1 MDVSSFT
8 SKGRRCGLTLDA
20 VLYSGVAAGGDREI
34 VTHGGPR
41 YGYPE
46 LVQRV
51 HRLGSIL
58 ATLGISAG
66 TRVAMLDRDTH
77 RYLEAYFAVP
87 MLGAVLMTANIRLSS
102 EQLRY
107 TLVHSRTR
115 LVLVAAEFVP
125 LLSEAL
131 EGVADAPQLLV
142 MGKDGAFDTL
152 MANADASFAFPEV
165 DEESIA
171 THFYTTG
178 TTGLPKGVT
187 YTHRQLV
194 EHTLAVGFALA
205 AADSYQSLRQG
216 DVYMPLTPM
225 FHVHAWGM
233 PYLATLLGLKQV
245 YPGRYDPSV
254 LPDLIATESVTFSHC
269 VPTVLQMVL
278 DEAERQGKALPGWKV
293 MVGGSA
299 MAPALARRAM
309 TSGLQPFAG
318 YGMSETCPVLCFAR
332 TNAAEA
338 STHPERLCRVGQ
350 PVPLVQLQIDGGDR
364 GADAVEGE
372 LVARASWL
380 TQAYFEDPAGS
391 QRLWEG
397 DHLHTGDVATVDPD
411 GAVRIVDRLKDVIK
425 SGGEWVSSLDL
436 EAKLREHAAVEEAAV
451 IGVPDVKWGERPCA
465 FVKLAA
471 STRLSTTEAAAA
483 LRELLKF
490 HVAQGQLPRFAIP
503 ERIEFVENLPK
514 TSVGKLDKKRLRQ
527 WTSEGDI
534 K

>member
-1 MDVSSFT
+1 MDVSRLPPND
-8 SKGRRCGLTLDA
+8 RRCGLTLGT
-20 VLYSGVAAGGDREI
+20 VLASGVAAGGDRQI
-34 VTHGGPR
+34 VTHGGMR
-41 YGYPE
+41 IGYPD
-46 LVQRV
+46 LAQRV
-51 HRLGSIL
+51 RRLGAVLSG
-58 ATLGISAG
+58 LGVSAG
-66 TRVAMLDRDTH
+66 ARVAMLDRDTH

-87 MLGAVLMTANIRLSS
+87 MLGAVLMTANIRLSA

-107 TLVHSRTR
+107 TLEHSGTR
-115 LVLVAAEFVP
+115 LVLTAAEFVP
-125 LLSEAL
+125 LLQEAFA
-131 EGVADAPQLLV
+131 GATATPQLLV
-142 MGKDGAFDTL
+142 MGEDGTL
-152 MANADASFAFPEV
+152 DALIESADLSFEFPDV
-165 DEESIA
+165 DEESVA

-205 AADSYQSLRQG
+205 AADDYQSLRQG

-233 PYLATLLGLKQV
+233 PYVATLLGLKQV
-245 YPGRYDPSV
+245 YPGRYDAST
-254 LPDLIATESVTFSHC
+254 LPGLIATERVTFSHC

-278 DEAERQGKALPGWKV
+278 DEAERQGQNLPGWKI

-332 TNAAEA
+332 TNAQEA
-338 STHPERLCRVGQ
+338 SAHPERLCRVGH
-350 PVPLVQLQIDGGDR
+350 PVPLVQLQIEGGDHR
-364 GADAVEGE
+364 PDAVEGE

-380 TQAYFEDPAGS
+380 TQAYFEDVDGS
-391 QRLWEG
+391 ERLWDG
-397 DHLHTGDVATVDPD
+397 GHLHTGDVATIDPD

-436 EAKLREHAAVEEAAV
+436 EAKLREHPAVEEVAV
-451 IGVPDVKWGERPCA
+451 IGIPDVKWGERPCA

-471 STRLSTTEAAAA
+471 AAPLSATEAATA
-483 LRELLKF
+483 LRKLLKS
-490 HVAQGQLPRFAIP
+490 HVAQGRLPRFAIP
-503 ERIEFVENLPK
+503 ERIEFVEVLPK
-514 TSVGKLDKKRLRQ
+514 TSVGKLDKKRLRV
-527 WTSEGDI
+527 WTSKGDM

>member
-1 MDVSSFT
+1 MDVSSLA
-8 SKGRRCGLTLDA
+8 SKGRRCGLTLHT
-20 VLYSGVAAGGDREI
+20 VLSSGVAAGGHREV

-41 YGYPE
+41 YRYPE
-46 LVQRV
+46 LAQRV
-51 HRLGSIL
+51 CRLGSVL
-58 ATLGISAG
+58 TTLGVSAG

-107 TLVHSRTR
+107 TLEHSGTR
-115 LVLVAAEFVP
+115 LVLAAAEFVP
-125 LLSEAL
+125 LLREAM

-142 MGKDGAFDTL
+142 MGEDRVFDGL
-152 MANADASFAFPEV
+152 MASADASFTFPEV
-165 DEESIA
+165 DEESVA

-205 AADSYQSLRQG
+205 AADTYQSLRQG

-233 PYLATLLGLKQV
+233 PYVATLLGLKQV
-245 YPGRYDPSV
+245 YPGRYDPSA
-254 LPDLIATESVTFSHC
+254 LPGLIASEGVTFSHC

-278 DEAERQGKALPGWKV
+278 DEAERQGKSLPGWKV

-299 MAPALARRAM
+299 MAPALALRAIKNR
-309 TSGLQPFAG
+309 LQPFAG

-332 TNAAEA
+332 TNAEEA
-338 STHPERLCRVGQ
+338 SKHPEQLCRVGQ
-350 PVPLVQLQIDGGDR
+350 PVPLVQLQIEGGDR
-364 GADAVEGE
+364 RADVIEGE

-380 TQAYFEDPAGS
+380 TQAYFDDPAGS
-391 QRLWEG
+391 ERLWEG
-397 DHLHTGDVATVDPD
+397 GHLHTGDVATVDPD

-436 EAKLREHAAVEEAAV
+436 EAKLREHTAVEEAAV

-471 STRLSTTEAAAA
+471 STPLSATEAAAA
-483 LRELLKF
+483 LRELLQS
-490 HVAQGQLPRFAIP
+490 HVLQGRLPRFAIP

-514 TSVGKLDKKRLRQ
+514 TSVGKLDKKRLRL
-527 WTSEGDI
+527 WTREGDM